1 MDFNGENV
9 SIREIVF
16 KHGGWNYTAF
26 IGAVTGDIAIIPHA
40 VFVGAPRN
48 GDPEF
53 ERALEFAKQVLE
65 GLLVEYL

>member
-1 MDFNGENV
+1 MDFNGEPT

-26 IGAVTGDIAIIPHA
+26 IGPATGDITIVPHA
-40 VFVGAPRN
+40 LVLHAPQH

-53 ERALEFAKQVLE
+53 ERALEFANQVLGE
-65 GLLVEYL
+65 LLVEYL